1 MNLLLDDFPSCLN
14 GIPIDTDYRRM
25 VQFELLLLDD
35 TVPAA
40 DKMLLAPGLIFL
52 KPTPYLQKAWDG
64 LLWYYRCGQE
74 PEENKQENYCTKR
87 MYDFEQDAQRI
98 YTAFLQE
105 YQIDLQKEPLH
116 WFKFHTLLVNLPH
129 DSPFGQIMY
138 YRTVNLA
145 QLKGEERK
153 HAMRMQ
159 SCFALDRPK
168 ATTQAQRDME
178 FLARIEQ
185 RRKYLQAQLDRKRG
199 EMNGS

>member
-1 MNLLLDDFPSCLN
+1 MNPLLDDFPSCLD

-40 DKMLLAPGLIFL
+40 EKMLLALDLIFL
-52 KPTPYLQKAWDG
+52 KPVPDLQKAWDG

-74 PEENKQENYCTKR
+74 CEEDEQQKSENHKR
-87 MYDFEQDAQRI
+87 MYDFQQDAQRI

-105 YQIDLQKEPLH
+105 YNIDLQKEALH
-116 WFKFHTLLVNLPH
+116 WWKFHTLLINLPY
-129 DSPFGQIMY
+129 DSPLGQIMY
-138 YRTVNLA
+138 YRTVNLS
-145 QLKGEERK
+145 QLKGEQRK

-159 SCFALDRPK
+159 ARFALDRPK
-168 ATTQAQRDME
+168 ATTQVQRDIE

-185 RRKYLQAQLDRKRG
+185 RRRQLQAQLERKRG
-199 EMNGS
+199 EI